1 MKKQFADLVEDVKQL
16 DSTEK
21 LELKSL
27 LDKYL
32 MEERR
37 NEIFHHYELSQREE
51 AQLQFSDDVDTLRAQ
66 VSE

>member
-1 MKKQFADLVEDVKQL
+1 MKKPFSDVVEEVKQL
-16 DSTEK
+16 DSNEK

-37 NEIFHHYELSQREE
+37 NEIFQHYEVSQREE
-51 AQLQFSDDVDTLRAQ
+51 SQLQFSDDVDVLRASL
-66 VSE
+66 SE